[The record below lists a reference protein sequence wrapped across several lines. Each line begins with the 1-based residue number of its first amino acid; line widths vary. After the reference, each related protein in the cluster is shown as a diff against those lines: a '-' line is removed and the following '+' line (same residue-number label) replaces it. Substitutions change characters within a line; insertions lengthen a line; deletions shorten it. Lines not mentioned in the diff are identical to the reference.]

1 MEFTIRPAKK
11 KKHGKGAQ
19 SVKTVC
25 ELAHC
30 PRVPGHC
37 AHWEYHQQM
46 NDTVQTLE
54 NEKLALDMSL
64 DGRIEEAKRLVAE
77 IEKECDMEAFG
88 SGSMASCH
96 AAFKASM
103 GSRPLIIACDCL
115 DCKQKLGNLEVEIV
129 AERLAVTQDW
139 LADLREYRSKNDL
152 EFLRGQ
158 AGQDTEYVTP
168 LRVLVEPC

>member
-1 MEFTIRPAKK
+1 
-11 KKHGKGAQ
+11 
-19 SVKTVC
+19 
-25 ELAHC
+25 
-30 PRVPGHC
+30 
-37 AHWEYHQQM
+37 
-46 NDTVQTLE
+46 
-54 NEKLALDMSL
+54 
-64 DGRIEEAKRLVAE
+64 
-77 IEKECDMEAFG
+77 
-88 SGSMASCH
+88 
-96 AAFKASM
+96 
-103 GSRPLIIACDCL
+103 LIIACDCL